1 MNEILLKTLKELE
14 ETQKQFWNISKVT
27 GNFLSMLV
35 KMNKSKHILEIG
47 TSNGYSGLW
56 FLEALQY
63 TGGDFTTIEFHEQRL
78 TPAKEN
84 FIKCGFEGKFR
95 LIQGKACE
103 IIESMSKDKMFDFVF
118 IDANKEEYV
127 KDLELIKPHL
137 LPNAVIAADN
147 INSHYEKVKPFLE
160 KIYADSDFQ
169 TEIINLPDG
178 LSLSYKL
185 K

>member
-1 MNEILLKTLKELE
+1 MNEVLLKTLHDLE

-27 GNFLSMLV
+27 GNFLNMLV
-35 KMNKSKHILEIG
+35 KMNNSKQILEIG

-63 TGGDFTTIEFHEQRL
+63 TGGYFTTIEFHEQRRL
-78 TPAKEN
+78 PAIEN
-84 FIKCGFEGKFR
+84 FIKCGFAGKFR
-95 LIQGKACE
+95 LLQGKACE
-103 IIESMSKDKMFDFVF
+103 IIESMPEDEMFDFVF

-127 KDLELIKPHL
+127 KDLELIKSHL

-147 INSHYEKVKPFLE
+147 VNSHREKVKPFLE
-160 KIYADSDFQ
+160 KIYTDGDFQ

-185 K
+185 N